1 MISPT
6 LYTDFAQHQLPAIE
20 LAIHD
25 YLNQSFSDQRQ
36 ILMEAMK
43 YAAQNGG
50 KRMRPVLALASFQ
63 LYSSDISAILPFAV
77 AIELLHT
84 YSLIHD
90 DLPAMDNDTMRRGRP
105 TCHIQFG
112 EDIAILAGDTLN
124 TCAFEL
130 LANLPFSPELVLD
143 AIRRFAL
150 ACGITGMSGGQVL
163 DLKATHSSASASA
176 SVVETIH
183 RLKTGALIEVGI
195 SIPALLAGATPEHL
209 QSLTQFGKELGLL
222 FQIRD
227 DILDVIGGKELGKT
241 PQKDLAQ
248 NKLTYCLMYGLEGA
262 KDKMNS
268 CADRAMV
275 ALSELPMRTDL
286 LASCVSF
293 GLVRDS

>member
-1 MISPT
+1 MISPN
-6 LYTDFAQHQLPAIE
+6 LYTNFAQHQLPAIE

-36 ILMEAMK
+36 VLMDAMK

-63 LYSSDISAILPFAV
+63 MYSTDIAAILPFAV

-150 ACGITGMSGGQVL
+150 ACGVTGMSGGQVL
-163 DLKATHSSASASA
+163 DLKSTHSSAT
-176 SVVETIH
+176 VVETIH
-183 RLKTGALIEVGI
+183 RLKTGALIEAGI

-209 QSLTQFGKELGLL
+209 KSFAHFGKELGLL

-227 DILDVIGGKELGKT
+227 DILDVIGGNELGKT
-241 PQKDLAQ
+241 PQKDLVQ
-248 NKLTYCLMYGLEGA
+248 NKLTCCSKYGLQGA
-262 KDKMNS
+262 KNEMMTCANS
-268 CADRAMV
+268 ALA
-275 ALSELPMRTDL
+275 ALSELPMCTDL